1 VTSFEDWDAPDASAD
16 IVAAAQSW
24 HWLNP
29 EHAFPKAERLLRRPG
44 AIAIFANT
52 PSPNHTALR
61 DAIDAIYRRHVPR
74 LPDNSVMTRW
84 SGGYDNV
91 AYWRGAFEAIAL
103 DRPEIRFYE
112 WTREYS
118 TEQYLS
124 LLRTHSDHRALPTA
138 ELEVLLDGIATEIE
152 RHGSRYPFEYR
163 TVLVLA
169 RRTR

>member
-1 VTSFEDWDAPDASAD
+1 VRRSPWDAPDASAD

-24 HWLNP
+24 HWLNQ
-29 EHAFPKAERLLRRPG
+29 EHAFLKAERLLRRPG

-61 DAIDAIYRRHVPR
+61 DAIETIYRRRAPR
-74 LPDNSVMTRW
+74 LADESVMTRW
-84 SGGYDNV
+84 SGGYDDFEH
-91 AYWRGAFEAIAL
+91 WRGAFEAIAL
-103 DRPEIRFYE
+103 DWPEIRFYD

-124 LLRTHSDHRALPTA
+124 LLRTHSDHRALPHV
-138 ELEVLLDGIATEIE
+138 ELEALLEGIAAEID

-169 RRTR
+169 RCTR